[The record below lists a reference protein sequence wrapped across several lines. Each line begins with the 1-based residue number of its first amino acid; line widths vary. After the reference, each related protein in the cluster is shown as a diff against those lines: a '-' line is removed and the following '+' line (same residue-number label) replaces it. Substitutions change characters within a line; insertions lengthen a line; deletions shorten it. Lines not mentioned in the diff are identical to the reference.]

1 MSLMMLRDFSKNLR
15 KKTFIMGLHK
25 PRRLR
30 LLTRPSVTDLR
41 RRLLKQKRF
50 AKRMK
55 PPLPLPR
62 PRKIITR
69 FEKKGLKMV
78 GMKLLEEEI

>member
-1 MSLMMLRDFSKNLR
+1 MMFSRYSKNLR
-15 KKTFIMGLHK
+15 KKTAKK

-41 RRLLKQKRF
+41 RRLFKPKRF
-50 AKRMK
+50 AKRS
-55 PPLPLPR
+55 
-62 PRKIITR
+62 KIITR

>member
-1 MSLMMLRDFSKNLR
+1 MSLIISRCSKNLK
-15 KKTFIMGLHK
+15 KKTAKK

-30 LLTRPSVTDLR
+30 LLTRP
-41 RRLLKQKRF
+41 RRLLKPKRF
-50 AKRMK
+50 AKRRK

-62 PRKIITR
+62 QRKIITR

>member
-1 MSLMMLRDFSKNLR
+1 MR
-15 KKTFIMGLHK
+15 KKTAKK

-78 GMKLLEEEI
+78 GMKLLEEEIYGHP

>member
-1 MSLMMLRDFSKNLR
+1 MSLIISRCSKNLK
-15 KKTFIMGLHK
+15 KKTAKK
-25 PRRLR
+25 PRRL
-30 LLTRPSVTDLR
+30 
-41 RRLLKQKRF
+41 LKPKRF
-50 AKRMK
+50 AKRRK

-62 PRKIITR
+62 QRKIITR